1 MLLTPKYN
9 VKKHLQSSNRLN
21 LNQNTNTI
29 PTDLVRNDVGIRQ
42 VFRKKQHK
50 ILSKSLLNSS
60 PRTFNN
66 PSRKEMYEASN
77 TPILLSTL
85 ARKNVHKSTSFFVEK
100 YLTVQQFES
109 QIKNRLTRI
118 ESSRRVLNSSI
129 SVERNAEQTQE
140 LISF

>member
-1 MLLTPKYN
+1 MLLTSRYN
-9 VKKHLQSSNRLN
+9 VKKHLQPSNRLN
-21 LNQNTNTI
+21 LNQNTNI
-29 PTDLVRNDVGIRQ
+29 NPTNLVRNDVGIRQ
-42 VFRKKQHK
+42 VFRKKQYK
-50 ILSKSLLNSS
+50 IISKSLLNSS

-77 TPILLSTL
+77 TPILLSAL
-85 ARKNVHKSTSFFVEK
+85 ARKNVRKSTSFFVEK
-100 YLTVQQFES
+100 YLTIQQVES

-129 SVERNAEQTQE
+129 SVERSAEQTQE